1 MKSTDLE
8 GRISMN
14 LVDQDSEL
22 KEPLVPQWRAL
33 PQPPVS
39 SQMDKEALMISGR
52 ENLEKLHK
60 QCMQEQEIKRSLYLT
75 S

>member
-1 MKSTDLE
+1 
-8 GRISMN
+8 
-14 LVDQDSEL
+14 
-22 KEPLVPQWRAL
+22 
-33 PQPPVS
+33 
-39 SQMDKEALMISGR
+39 MDKEALMISEK